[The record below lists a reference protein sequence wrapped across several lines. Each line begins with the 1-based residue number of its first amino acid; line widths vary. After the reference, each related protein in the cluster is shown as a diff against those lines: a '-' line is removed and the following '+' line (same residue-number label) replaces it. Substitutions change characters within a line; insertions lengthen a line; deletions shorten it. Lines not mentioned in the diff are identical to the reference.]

1 MEVIGGLNLSQNVL
15 EALVII
21 GIFIAVAGVIL
32 VLYWKYIVMGAL
44 ALGCVAVMANHKS
57 TVKPVVDVATPVLE
71 KKEEVINQVK
81 PKTETPIDLSEPKDV
96 RKEFM
101 DKCINLAD
109 YTRTQCEDIWDDRVK
124 EERTL
129 IEESPNIEDTKHK
142 GKTNGNYRK
151 V

>member
-1 MEVIGGLNLSQNVL
+1 MYSEVVNNLGLSQSTMEIMVFVGIFVVVIGV
-15 EALVII
+15 V
-21 GIFIAVAGVIL
+21 L

-57 TVKPVVDVATPVLE
+57 TVKDIVPLVNE

-81 PKTETPIDLSEPKDV
+81 PQVEKPIDLSESKDV

-101 DKCINLAD
+101 DKCINMAD

>member
-1 MEVIGGLNLSQNVL
+1 MYSEVVNNLGLSQSTMEIMVFVGIFVVVIGV
-15 EALVII
+15 V
-21 GIFIAVAGVIL
+21 L

-57 TVKPVVDVATPVLE
+57 TVKEIVPPVFE

-81 PKTETPIDLSEPKDV
+81 ISPEKPIDLSEPKDV

-109 YTRTQCEDIWDDRVK
+109 YTRTQCEEIWDDRVH
-124 EERTL
+124 EERAL
-129 IEESPNIEDTKHK
+129 IERDE
-142 GKTNGNYRK
+142 
-151 V
+151 

>member
-1 MEVIGGLNLSQNVL
+1 MYSEVINNLGLSQSTMESIVF
-15 EALVII
+15 I
-21 GIFIAVAGVIL
+21 GIFVAVIGVIL

-44 ALGCVAVMANHKS
+44 ALGCVAVLANHKP
-57 TVKPVVDVATPVLE
+57 TVKDGETPVVVE

-81 PKTETPIDLSEPKDV
+81 PSPEKPIDLSEPKDV

-129 IEESPNIEDTKHK
+129 IEESPKIEDTKSK
-142 GKTNGNYRK
+142 GKSNGSYHK